1 MKKRK
6 IFGKHQLI
14 MAALVLVLGGA
25 VWLNMEYA
33 SGAGGFL
40 QTGKTSSH
48 KNLGDTKYVMTESVV
63 SATETAAT
71 VDDYFAKARADRNQ
85 TREEALT
92 LLEEA
97 AEQVGADAEAKAA
110 VTEQLTAMA
119 TRMEQEA
126 SAEALIK
133 AKGFA
138 DAVVIIGAQDVNVI
152 VQSDELLQSQIL
164 QIQDAILSE
173 IEISLEN
180 IKIVH
185 RK

>member
-40 QTGKTSSH
+40 QTGKTSSL
-48 KNLGDTKYVMTESVV
+48 KNLGDTKYVMNESVI
-63 SATETAAT
+63 SATETAAK
-71 VDDYFAKARADRNQ
+71 VDDYFAAARTERSK
-85 TREEALT
+85 TREEALK

-97 AEQVGADAEAKAA
+97 AEKAGADAEAKAA
-110 VTEQLTAMA
+110 VTEQLTIMA
-119 TRMEQEA
+119 TRMEKET

-138 DAVVIIGAQDVNVI
+138 DAVVIIGDQDVNVI
-152 VQSDELLQSQIL
+152 VQSEELLQSQIL
-164 QIQDAILSE
+164 QIQDAIVSE